1 VPEGEAVSLINRDS
15 EKQQVHRVRRSTKRC
30 LNAGSAMMARTSAL
44 ILSTIG
50 RGVFAATA
58 MPNQVPAV

>member
-1 VPEGEAVSLINRDS
+1 MNRSLNAVS
-15 EKQQVHRVRRSTKRC
+15 
-30 LNAGSAMMARTSAL
+30 AMTARTSAL

-50 RGVFAATA
+50 RGVPAVTA